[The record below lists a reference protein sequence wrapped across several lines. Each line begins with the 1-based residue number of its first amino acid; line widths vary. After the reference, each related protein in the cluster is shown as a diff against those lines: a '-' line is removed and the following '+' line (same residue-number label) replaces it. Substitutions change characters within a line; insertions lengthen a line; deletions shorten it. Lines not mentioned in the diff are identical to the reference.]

1 MNGKYKFIM
10 IGSILTVGIFSKY
23 LFGYN
28 NLAEEISELLLKVTT
43 DKDVNFSHEVEE
55 DVNKDLNR
63 FVDETYNK

>member
-1 MNGKYKFIM
+1 MNKKYKFIM

-23 LFGYN
+23 IFGYN

-43 DKDVNFSHEVEE
+43 GKDVNFSHEVEE

-63 FVDETYNK
+63 FIDETHNK